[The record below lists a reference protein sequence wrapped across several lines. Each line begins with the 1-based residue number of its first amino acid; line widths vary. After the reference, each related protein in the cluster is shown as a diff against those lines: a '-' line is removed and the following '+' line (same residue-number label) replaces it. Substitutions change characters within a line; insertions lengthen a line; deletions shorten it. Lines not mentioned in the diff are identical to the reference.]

1 MVINLFLTPINLL
14 IENIF
19 PSMSSAI
26 TAFTNFVNNILGTN
40 LVYFFNLFPP
50 TFKSILVIWFTFIV
64 AYYTIYY
71 TYLAVIKILA
81 IIQKIKFW

>member
-1 MVINLFLTPINLL
+1 
-14 IENIF
+14 
-19 PSMSSAI
+19 MSSAI